1 MDFNQ
6 WFKNVADQIGRNIGE
21 SILSAIYDEKLPL
34 LLKILETT
42 WKSDANPQLVY
53 PLLESNLDKLDDSFA
68 SLVRRWAADE
78 LSKVEPED
86 AQRIAVDLINFSLL
100 IQRFSLGN
108 PIYNLDIAI
117 AGYEMAA
124 TVFKRESFP
133 QEWEIIQRY
142 KAIAEFQKIRILEE
156 DIYLGA
162 NINDTRS
169 LIDSEDET
177 SVELFESV
185 NRQFL
190 LNLLQTTYDSD
201 GNPQVILPLLLE
213 NLEKLNEELLE
224 DLRKFRES
232 NILKLS
238 DDRSVGFAYSLGT
251 LSDILMD
258 FRQGERRIN
267 VEISILALEI
277 TLQIYE
283 RVNNRKSWAAAQE
296 RLGRAYRNRI
306 QGNPEDKAKKAIA
319 CYQEAIKVYNRNDF
333 PLEWAACQYKIGVAY
348 AEFSKPATRENLQQ
362 AFPYFDIA
370 LEIITPHVCPQEWS
384 LIQFDYGRA
393 CRDLIQI
400 TESTDE
406 IVEIQEK
413 EIKCYQN
420 ALKFLTLEKHSFRWA
435 DCQYQLGWAFALR
448 KKQDRSSNLQQA
460 INCYKN
466 ALQVYTK
473 EISPK
478 EWAMA
483 KWGLYNASAELVSE
497 FASLHPNDDRKQ
509 KLLDQKQEWLDQIIT
524 HQYDFINFSPR
535 ESDPFGWAFFHYKLG
550 IAYNERQLGDPAENQ
565 EKAIEC
571 YQKSLQVFNADLAR
585 QQWAITQMNLGNAY
599 INRVLGN
606 REENIELAIKCYK
619 QALQVHNEDF
629 IEEWSDIQHNLGLAY
644 RDRKSESKADNLAN
658 AIRCFKNALKFRTP
672 QNVLERWADTQN
684 MLAQT
689 YWLLDQFDQAITI
702 ANETLKFINREN
714 CPPQWAVAQEILAI
728 CYQEQQQIPDAIK
741 SLKESLKVFTPKAF
755 PQYSLKVARL
765 LGNNA
770 FKAKQWSIAI
780 EGYSQAIEVIE
791 KTRGWA
797 TSESRRVE
805 ILKEDIY
812 LYERIVSTY
821 INNGQLDKAFEYAER
836 SRAKRLVDLMA
847 TNLYQDE
854 NIPRDVKK
862 LNDQYE
868 TKQREID
875 NIRKRNQYNPE
886 DIERLETEKQQIWEQ
901 LRQSDFVL
909 AAQQQ
914 VSIPNFEE
922 MKQLVDNSKTALL
935 SFYTT
940 SDNTY
945 IFILHKNGIKL
956 HTCTGE
962 GIENLQIWMIEN
974 WLSVYKNDNETWENN
989 ISNFLRE
996 LAQRLQLTKLINED
1010 LKGIE
1015 ELILVPH
1022 IYLHLIPFAALPI
1035 GNNQYLGDKFL
1046 IRYTPSCQVLDFCK
1060 KRPPVETAVKY
1071 GTVEDATDDLPC
1083 ASFECEEIAK
1093 LYGIPEQLRLKGS
1106 SQATKDNYRQLVKHD
1121 KVQVLH
1127 SSHHASSDLEQ
1138 PLGSILLLANGEKL
1152 TLGEL
1157 LTPGWRVPDLLEV
1170 FLSCCETNLGN
1181 PDITDDISGAR
1192 SVVSTLWS
1200 VDELATAIFCILY
1213 YQYRKDNKEMTRP
1226 AALQKAQQELRNLTG
1241 KNFESRY
1248 KESLTKIL
1256 DKKLPQAKD
1265 DLKKA
1270 ENKLN
1275 DYPENSP
1282 EYLAWEQEWAKRY
1295 KIVKKIENAKNRL
1308 TSLCSEEYPFSHHIY
1323 WAGFTCSGLR

>member
-1 MDFNQ
+1 M
-6 WFKNVADQIGRNIGE
+6 V
-21 SILSAIYDEKLPL
+21 
-34 LLKILETT
+34 
-42 WKSDANPQLVY
+42 
-53 PLLESNLDKLDDSFA
+53 SNMS
-68 SLVRRWAADE
+68 
-78 LSKVEPED
+78 P
-86 AQRIAVDLINFSLL
+86 
-100 IQRFSLGN
+100 G
-108 PIYNLDIAI
+108 
-117 AGYEMAA
+117 
-124 TVFKRESFP
+124 
-133 QEWEIIQRY
+133 
-142 KAIAEFQKIRILEE
+142 
-156 DIYLGA
+156 
-162 NINDTRS
+162 TR
-169 LIDSEDET
+169 
-177 SVELFESV
+177 
-185 NRQFL
+185 FL

-201 GNPQVILPLLLE
+201 GNPQVMLPFLLE
-213 NLEKLNEELLE
+213 NLEKINEELLE

-232 NILKLS
+232 NLLKLS

-267 VEISILALEI
+267 VEMAIVALEI
-277 TLQIYE
+277 ALQIYAN
-283 RVNNRKSWAAAQE
+283 VNDGKSWAAAQE

-333 PLEWAACQYKIGVAY
+333 PLQWAACQYKIGVAY

-362 AFPYFDIA
+362 AFVYFDIA
-370 LEIITPHVCPQEWS
+370 LKIITPHVCPQEWS

-413 EIKCYQN
+413 EIKCYEN
-420 ALKFLTLEKHSFRWA
+420 ALKFMTLEKHSFRWA

-448 KKQDRSSNLQQA
+448 KKEDRSSNLQQA

-483 KWGLYNASAELVSE
+483 KWGFYNASAELVSE
-497 FASLHPNDDRKQ
+497 FASLEQNDDQKQ
-509 KLLDQKQEWLDQIIT
+509 KLLDQKQEWLDQIII

-550 IAYNERQLGDPAENQ
+550 IAYNERLQGDPAENQ

-585 QQWAITQMNLGNAY
+585 QEWAITQMNLGNAY

-606 REENIELAIKCYK
+606 PEENIEIAIKCYE

-714 CPPQWAVAQEILAI
+714 CPPQWAMAQEILAI

-812 LYERIVSTY
+812 LYQRIIRTY
-821 INNGQLDKAFEYAER
+821 INNGQLEKAFEYAER

-847 TNLYQDE
+847 TNLYQDG

-862 LNDQYE
+862 LNEQYE
-868 TKQREID
+868 AKQREID
-875 NIRKRNQYNPE
+875 HIRNRNQDNPE

-901 LRQSDFVL
+901 LRKSDFVL
-909 AAQQQ
+909 AAQKQ
-914 VSIPNFEE
+914 VSVPNFEE
-922 MKQLVDNSKTALL
+922 MKQLIDNSKTAIL

-940 SDNTY
+940 SSDTH
-945 IFILHKNGIKL
+945 IFVLRQNEINL
-956 HTCTGE
+956 HTCTGQ
-962 GIENLQIWMIEN
+962 GIENLQAWIIEN
-974 WLSVYKNDNETWENN
+974 WLAIYKNDNLAWENN
-989 ISNFLRE
+989 ISKNLTE
-996 LAQRLQLTKLINED
+996 LAQRLQITKLITEH
-1010 LKGIE
+1010 LQEIE

-1022 IYLHLIPFAALPI
+1022 IYLHLMPFAALPI

-1060 KRPPVETAVKY
+1060 KRPSIETAVKY

-1083 ASFECEEIAK
+1083 ASFECEQIAQRYK
-1093 LYGIPEQLRLKGS
+1093 IPDDLRLKGS
-1106 SQATKDNYRQLVKHD
+1106 SQATKNNYRQLVKHQ

-1127 SSHHASSDLEQ
+1127 SSHHASSRLDQ
-1138 PLGSILLLANGEKL
+1138 PLESILVLANGETL

-1170 FLSCCETNLGN
+1170 FLSCCETNVGN
-1181 PDITDDISGAR
+1181 PGITDDILTIGFGFLCAGAR
-1192 SVVSTLWS
+1192 NVVSTLWS
-1200 VDELATAIFCILY
+1200 VNDLATAIFCILY
-1213 YQYRKDNKEMTRP
+1213 YQYRQPDKEMSRP
-1226 AALQKAQQELRNLTG
+1226 IALQKAQQELRTLTG
-1241 KNFESRY
+1241 YQFETRY
-1248 KESLTKIL
+1248 KQNLSEMLKI
-1256 DKKLPQAKD
+1256 KLPE
-1265 DLKKA
+1265 A
-1270 ENKLN
+1270 EANWKEAQN
-1275 DYPENSP
+1275 EMMKYQKNSP
-1282 EYLAWEQEWAKRY
+1282 EYLAWQQEWAKRY
-1295 KIVKKIENAKNRL
+1295 KIVTKIKNAEKRIASFKPDEL
-1308 TSLCSEEYPFSHHIY
+1308 PFSHPMY